1 MFRRTFFSLRI
12 MVPAI
17 LILLLGG
24 LVSFAQRVPAPE
36 EILGFKVGAD
46 FHLATYQQAIEYF
59 RALEQASPM
68 IKLFEMGKTSMGKP
82 MIYAVIT
89 SEENMAKLDRYKEIS
104 RRLALAKD
112 LTDEEARR
120 LAAEG
125 RAVVYIDGGLHA
137 TEVAPAQEKLR
148 P

>member
-1 MFRRTFFSLRI
+1 MYRRSFYSFRIIVSAF
-12 MVPAI
+12 

-24 LVSFAQRVPAPE
+24 VVSFAQRVPAPE

-68 IKLFEMGKTSMGKP
+68 IKLFEIGKTSMGKP

-89 SEENMAKLDRYKEIS
+89 SEENMGKLNLFKEIS
-104 RRLALAKD
+104 KKLSLAKG
-112 LTDEEARR
+112 LTDDEARR

-125 RAVVYIDGGLHA
+125 KAVVYIDGGLSI
-137 TEVAPAQEKLR
+137 R
-148 P
+148 PTYIRRP